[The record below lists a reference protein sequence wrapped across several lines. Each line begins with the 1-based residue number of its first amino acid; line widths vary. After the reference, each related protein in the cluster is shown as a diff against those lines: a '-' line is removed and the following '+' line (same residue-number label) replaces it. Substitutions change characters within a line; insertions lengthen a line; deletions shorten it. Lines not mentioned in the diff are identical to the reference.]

1 MKKTW
6 KIISES
12 LNKNSR
18 NLVPDTMLIDGV
30 ECSDRKKIAEKFN
43 SYFVSVGK
51 LEDENTDQNTDNN
64 FRDYMTDQINTHF
77 TRSITLIRNE

>member
-18 NLVPDTMLIDGV
+18 NSVPDTMFTDCV
-30 ECSDRKKIAEKFN
+30 ECSDRKKITEKFN

-51 LEDENTDQNTDNN
+51 LEDENTDQNNDNN

-77 TRSITLIRNE
+77 IRSITLI